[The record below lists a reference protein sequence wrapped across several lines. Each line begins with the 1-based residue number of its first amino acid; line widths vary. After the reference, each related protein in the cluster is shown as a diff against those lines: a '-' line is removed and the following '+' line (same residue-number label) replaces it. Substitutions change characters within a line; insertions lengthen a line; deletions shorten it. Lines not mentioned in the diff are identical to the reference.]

1 MIALLADSVLIPFPP
16 GTHADTRLTAG
27 WFASIFW
34 NRLLAV
40 CSYYCCRASAFRRH
54 QSSDSCQSESPDHS
68 PRPIHDHRHIRGLN
82 LTEFFPCLFSSFC
95 RFPGS
100 AVRPDCQGCGSGGRH
115 HIANSGRRRS
125 SWFWSRSTIAL
136 CIWLTRL
143 SERSSV
149 APISFIVSSS

>member
-27 WFASIFW
+27 EFAWVYGIGCC
-34 NRLLAV
+34 LLFLLLLP
-40 CSYYCCRASAFRRH
+40 RFRVPATPVAG
-54 QSSDSCQSESPDHS
+54 QFPVGSTDHS
-68 PRPIHDHRHIRGLN
+68 PQPIHHLRHIHGSH
-82 LTEFFPCLFSSFC
+82 LTEIFPCLFSSFC
-95 RFPGS
+95 RFRGS
-100 AVRPDCQGCGSGGRH
+100 AVCPACPACGPKPDCG
-115 HIANSGRRRS
+115 HIANSGLRRS
-125 SWFWSRSTIAL
+125 SWFWSRSTMAL